1 MPDFEAIAEQRI
13 REALARG
20 EFDNLP
26 GAGKPLDLEDHSL
39 IPEDQRLAYRILK
52 NAGYV
57 PEEVENRK
65 EIASLQQVLP
75 HLDGEGRVEALRRLH
90 FLMSKVSAGRGQ
102 NLRVEAAYYERL
114 VERLAGGDDSA
125 SE

>member
-1 MPDFEAIAEQRI
+1 MLDFEVIAEQRI
-13 REALARG
+13 REALTRG

-26 GAGKPLDLEDHSL
+26 GSGKPLELDDDSL

-57 PEEVENRK
+57 PEEVENRR

-75 HLDGEGRVEALRRLH
+75 QLDGEGRAEALRRLH
-90 FLMSKVSAGRGQ
+90 FLMSKVSAGRGRS
-102 NLRVEAAYYERL
+102 LRVEAAYYERL
-114 VERLAGGDDSA
+114 VEKLAGKDDS
-125 SE
+125 SR